1 MDIELLILTGASI
14 SRPTRSASAKETR
27 GGVSIGL
34 PVHKG
39 GKIPVKNCE
48 FSRVLRSFCVCMM
61 VYTCT
66 F

>member
-34 PVHKG
+34 
-39 GKIPVKNCE
+39 KITKVERFPSKIVSSHG
-48 FSRVLRSFCVCMM
+48 FLGLFVCA
-61 VYTCT
+61 
-66 F
+66 